1 MNEAVQVTTSRRS
14 TLRKQVA
21 LKRRLGGCLLALK
34 GGELDLLVAM
44 IGGDS
49 SLSALLGGDNSL
61 SALLGGEL
69 DLLVAMIGGDSSLS
83 APEESPDNHSALR
96 EQSSVLSV
104 LGCRDRC
111 QAVLGGGDN
120 NQPAQ

>member
-61 SALLGGEL
+61 SALLGGDSSLSALLGGEL

-83 APEESPDNHSALR
+83 APEESPDNH
-96 EQSSVLSV
+96 
-104 LGCRDRC
+104 
-111 QAVLGGGDN
+111 
-120 NQPAQ
+120 

>member
-34 GGELDLLVAM
+34 
-44 IGGDS
+44 
-49 SLSALLGGDNSL
+49 
-61 SALLGGEL
+61 GGEL